1 MTEAGDATSTPRSAS
16 ERSTIQVL
24 KQSLWRGWTRVI
36 LVGSLTG
43 IVGGMGTFTF
53 TRMPLSPFDAAWF
66 PLILVAIGGGYLHVL
81 SKDMR
86 SGAYAML
93 VGFVV
98 GMGFNIA
105 AWVSPVYIL
114 PYSDAAQDIAVMAQL
129 QQSLVS
135 VVMIYSIIY
144 LAGYLTVASI
154 SGAFS

>member
-1 MTEAGDATSTPRSAS
+1 MSEAGDTPRASRSAS
-16 ERSTIQVL
+16 RRSIHVL
-24 KQSLWRGWTRVI
+24 KESFGHGWARIV

-53 TRMPLSPFDAAWF
+53 TRTPLSPFDATWM
-66 PLILVAIGGGYLHVL
+66 PLILVALGGGYLHVL

-105 AWVSPVYIL
+105 AWVAPVYIL
-114 PYSDAAQDIAVMAQL
+114 PYSDAARDVAIMVQL

-154 SGAFS
+154 AGAFS

>member
-1 MTEAGDATSTPRSAS
+1 MSEPGDATSTPRSAS
-16 ERSTIQVL
+16 ERSIHAL
-24 KQSLWRGWTRVI
+24 KASLWRGWTRI
-36 LVGSLTG
+36 LLVGSLTG

-66 PLILVAIGGGYLHVL
+66 PLVLVALGGGYLHVL

-105 AWVSPVYIL
+105 AWVVPVYIL
-114 PYSDAAQDIAVMAQL
+114 PYSDAARGVAIMVQV
-129 QQSLVS
+129 QQSLTS
-135 VVMIYSIIY
+135 IVMIYSIIY